1 MNFPLKSFQLCGTKN
16 YCSAKKYPSV
26 SKSSLGTYM
35 YLDFGL
41 LGWALIQGWAR
52 LDFNNF

>member
-16 YCSAKKYPSV
+16 YCSAKKYPRV

-35 YLDFGL
+35 YFDFGL